1 MRITVTRSG
10 GFAGMRRQ
18 WSVEPAGPEEDR
30 WRALVDACP
39 WDRPEVPEA
48 ALGPGVGPRPDA
60 ATGQG
65 ADAGRGADA
74 GQGADASAAPPAA
87 AAPGPAGRA
96 PVRDGFTY
104 TFEAADRRATLS
116 ESAVVGP
123 WRTLAEE
130 VRESADG

>member
-30 WRALVDACP
+30 WRALVEACP
-39 WDRPEVPEA
+39 WDRPETP
-48 ALGPGVGPRPDA
+48 
-60 ATGQG
+60 G
-65 ADAGRGADA
+65 ADAGTGSGAATGPGADA
-74 GQGADASAAPPAA
+74 GPAADASAAPPAA
-87 AAPGPAGRA
+87 AAPGPAGRS